1 MYLLQT
7 VQYFK
12 EDDPVG
18 ALIFLIG
25 LGAFILIVLIVNL
38 VRKGVGGA
46 MGSGRSRSTLAPR
59 KFSGFTLY
67 RLASSYGLNRDQAK
81 VLEYVLRND
90 EVTDPARVLSSP
102 NLLDRHFKRAY
113 EQIERNSESEEDMQR
128 KFALLFSVRN
138 IIESTGSPKGNIT
151 STTQVAENMSAVI
164 TTGRDSYPVRVVS
177 SKGMNLLVEC
187 PRNALGTPI
196 RLPKGTRV
204 SLSFFTKSSKGYSF
218 DSHVAGMSDTHDG
231 PVIQLAHS
239 NRAKALTQR
248 RFRRKRTTMSCYFSF
263 VRVEEV
269 KNGRKKEKKMV
280 VDRNRFKGSVTDI
293 SIGGCA
299 IMTSAVVNAGGRLK
313 IEFTQTGITAA
324 ALGQVLRTNR
334 SGTIGTVVHVKFLK
348 VPRRTM
354 NMINAM
360 VFEYNNEE

>member
-1 MYLLQT
+1 MYLLQN

-12 EDDPVG
+12 EDDPRAATILFI
-18 ALIFLIG
+18 ALGIFI
-25 LGAFILIVLIVNL
+25 FIVVTVNL
-38 VRKGVGGA
+38 VRKRVGGS
-46 MGSGRSRSTLAPR
+46 MGSGQSRSAVAPR
-59 KFSGFTLY
+59 KFSAFALY
-67 RLASSYGLNRDQAK
+67 RLAGSYGLNREQVK

-90 EVTDPARVLSSP
+90 EVTDPARVLSNP
-102 NLLDRHFKRAY
+102 DLLDRHFKRTY
-113 EQIERNSESEEDMQR
+113 ERIEQSSTSEEDMQR
-128 KFALLFSVRN
+128 KLALLFSVRN
-138 IIESTGSPKGNIT
+138 TIESADSFKGTIT
-151 STTQVAENMSAVI
+151 STTQVSENMSAVI
-164 TTGRDSYPVRVVS
+164 TTGRDSYPVRVIS

-187 PRNALGTPI
+187 PRNVLGTPV

-218 DSHVAGMSDTHDG
+218 DSHVAGISDTHDG
-231 PVIQLAHS
+231 PAIQLAHS
-239 NRAKALTQR
+239 NKAKALTQR
-248 RFRRKRTTMSCYFSF
+248 RFRRRRTNMGCYFSF

-299 IMTSAVVNAGGRLK
+299 ITTSAVVNAGGRLK
-313 IEFTQTGITAA
+313 IEFTQSGITAA

-334 SGTIGTVVHVKFLK
+334 SGAIGTVVHVKFLK

-360 VFEYNNEE
+360 VFEYYDED